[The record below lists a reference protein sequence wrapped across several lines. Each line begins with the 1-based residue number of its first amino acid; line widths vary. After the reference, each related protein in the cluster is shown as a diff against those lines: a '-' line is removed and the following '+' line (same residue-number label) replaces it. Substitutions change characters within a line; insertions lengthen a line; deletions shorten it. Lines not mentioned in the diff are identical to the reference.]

1 MNIQDY
7 TQMVLQVKNEQQYVE
22 SLFSMMQLQLTKKI
36 KESLLTEDM
45 ELLTILQDIK
55 ETYTIDTFL
64 GSTKQDS
71 LGRVMYQP
79 TIAEM
84 VLFFDL
90 SFQNDESI
98 VSSIVTHRMDDER
111 MILFLSFSEYYT
123 MSRVSRMNWL
133 QDMLVLFRM
142 EVTQQPQFVM

>member
-7 TQMVLQVKNEQQYVE
+7 TQTVLQVKNEQQYVE

-36 KESLLTEDM
+36 KESLLTEDV

-71 LGRVMYQP
+71 LGRAMYQP

-111 MILFLSFSEYYT
+111 MILFLSFPEYYT